1 MTRVIERERTELASC
16 EVRDP
21 VHGLISLHPDE
32 WKVVDS
38 RPFQRLRGVQQLA
51 MTHLVYPGARHS
63 RFEHCVG
70 ACHVAGRLAVRLT
83 QLSPDKMD
91 ADRVRR
97 IRAAALAHD
106 IGHGPFSHV
115 SEFVFEQLTGK
126 DHVHESISA
135 AILRYDDQVR
145 AALGDEMSDW
155 AADLLAGEGHG
166 SRRSVDRDIVA
177 GPADIDKLDYL
188 LRDSHFCGVNYGRY
202 DIDKLVESARLVTRT
217 DGDYLAYHPDGVFAL
232 EEMLL
237 ARYHMHR
244 QVYGHKTRLA
254 TDQML
259 MRAML
264 LGVKE
269 EVLPGFVFEP
279 DRIDGDFVEEYLLWD
294 DRRVID
300 TLCDSDSGGGDLMRA
315 LRDRR
320 LFKRVGVV
328 TLDDLKVD
336 RMAAGFAMQPTTSIL
351 DAMQKDAEA
360 AVADAAGV
368 DPLWVALHWEDL
380 QNPLSSKGD
389 PRVTDKEIL
398 ITSHD
403 GERVNTTFSEVSE
416 VFRNETIRSRRHVA
430 VYVGS
435 SSTSQPNVSAISDTV
450 MQSARQ
456 EIAKIGQAGQ
466 VI

>member
-1 MTRVIERERTELASC
+1 M
-16 EVRDP
+16 
-21 VHGLISLHPDE
+21 
-32 WKVVDS
+32 VDS

-70 ACHVAGRLAVRLT
+70 ACHVAGRLAARLAI
-83 QLSPDKMD
+83 LSPDKMH

-115 SEFVFEQLTGK
+115 SEFVFEKLTGK
-126 DHVHESISA
+126 EHVHESISA
-135 AILRYDDQVR
+135 AILRHDEQVR
-145 AALGDEMSDW
+145 GGLGAELCDW

-166 SRRSVDRDIVA
+166 RRRSGDRDIVA

-202 DIDKLVESARLVTRT
+202 DLDKLVESARLVTRT

-264 LGVKE
+264 LGVQDG
-269 EVLPGFVFEP
+269 VLPRSVFEP
-279 DRIDGDFVEEYLLWD
+279 EPIDGDFVEEYLLWD

-300 TLCDSDSGGGDLMRA
+300 TLCDSDGGGGDLMRA
-315 LRDRR
+315 LRERR

-328 TLDDLKVD
+328 ALDDLLGQVD
-336 RMAAGFAMQPTTSIL
+336 RVAAGFAMQPTASVL
-351 DAMQKDAEA
+351 DAMQKDVEA
-360 AVADAAGV
+360 AVAEAAGV

-380 QNPLSSKGD
+380 QNPLSSKD
-389 PRVTDKEIL
+389 DSRVTDKEIP
-398 ITSHD
+398 ITGHD
-403 GERVNTTFSEVSE
+403 GTRVNDKFTEVSE
-416 VFRNETIRSRRHVA
+416 VFRDESIRSRRHVA

-435 SSTSQPNVSAISDTV
+435 SSTSQPNVSVSSDTV

-456 EIAKIGQAGQ
+456 EIAKIGLAGQ
-466 VI
+466 GI